1 MKRLNKRGIAFDV
14 INAGMISFLSFML
27 ITLLV
32 ILMVSVVKNTSIVTG
47 DSNATAAMNNLQSAA
62 NLPPQFA
69 QIIVIVVIIV
79 GILGM
84 LAMIGY
90 GAYQKMNK

>member
-1 MKRLNKRGIAFDV
+1 MKRLNKKGIAFDV

-90 GAYQKMNK
+90 GAYQKMRR